1 MKPQPTHPTN
11 VHLICLQ
18 NEGKWGAITIPLPP
32 FMVEVF
38 EVMEKASHHLAPK
51 CPTLI
56 FTPTTKAPYL
66 EDGAFS
72 QLTTALLSIHDK
84 HATALGMR
92 HQFITAFEDYRVAHP
107 EVFSKGSL
115 LVEAVA
121 RWMGNS
127 TSTWAK
133 AYDSKAKSRAME
145 EVARVYPTFQE
156 WVRAQA
162 RRAKSKRPRDPLE

>member
-1 MKPQPTHPTN
+1 MEPQPTHPIN
-11 VHLICLQ
+11 VHSMCLQ
-18 NEGKWGAITIPLPP
+18 NEGKWGSITIPLPP
-32 FMVEVF
+32 FMVEVM

-56 FTPTTKAPYL
+56 FTPTNKAPYL

-72 QLTTALLSIHDK
+72 QLTTSLLSIHGK
-84 HATALGMR
+84 HASALDMR
-92 HQFITAFEDYRVAHP
+92 HQFITAFEDFRMAHP

-115 LVEAVA
+115 LREAVA

-127 TSTWAK
+127 TPSWAK
-133 AYDSKAKSRAME
+133 AYDSKATSRAME
-145 EVARVYPTFQE
+145 EVVTVYPTFQK

-162 RRAKSKRPRDPLE
+162 RRAKTKRPRDPLE